1 MHNCDFCSIM
11 QKICNDNNFPH
22 CTPLWE
28 FIILWVWLAW
38 EGTSDWRIGWTKCL
52 CLTYM
57 CQIIFWNKIKPEN
70 SSLLSIRCCLS
81 AGCAKRIGTEMK
93 LHNHQIGRP
102 IDQPKRVFCVSFFI
116 RQSNSFWAEKAFSIV
131 KAFWKFYSGSKAKPD
146 NNWAKIVWCCGAV
159 LHKVGC
165 VTKKTCSLD
174 IYVCVKRFCWE
185 DDTSIR
191 NSFFL
196 H

>member
-1 MHNCDFCSIM
+1 MDTKQLHWVPTTPPHLLTKLEWITHHRPVATHNWRISSLENAPMHNCDFCSIM

-57 CQIIFWNKIKPEN
+57 CQIIFWNKIKPIK

-81 AGCAKRIGTEMK
+81 AKCAKRIGTEMK
-93 LHNHQIGRP
+93 LHNRP
-102 IDQPKRVFCVSFFI
+102 NRPTNRPTKTGFLRSLLYQAKEPILGQKRHSRC
-116 RQSNSFWAEKAFSIV
+116 
-131 KAFWKFYSGSKAKPD
+131 SKRAGNYILAQKQNPTITEQ
-146 NNWAKIVWCCGAV
+146 K
-159 LHKVGC
+159 
-165 VTKKTCSLD
+165 
-174 IYVCVKRFCWE
+174 
-185 DDTSIR
+185 
-191 NSFFL
+191 
-196 H
+196 

>member
-1 MHNCDFCSIM
+1 MATKQLHSATGFQPLPYLSSPNLSGSPIIGQWPHKTGELVEISSLENAPMHNCDFCSIM

-57 CQIIFWNKIKPEN
+57 CQIIFWNQIKPEN

-93 LHNHQIGRP
+93 LHNRP
-102 IDQPKRVFCVSFFI
+102 NRPTNRPTKTGFLRYLLYQ
-116 RQSNSFWAEKAFSIV
+116 
-131 KAFWKFYSGSKAKPD
+131 AK
-146 NNWAKIVWCCGAV
+146 
-159 LHKVGC
+159 
-165 VTKKTCSLD
+165 
-174 IYVCVKRFCWE
+174 
-185 DDTSIR
+185 
-191 NSFFL
+191 
-196 H
+196 